1 MFNWYRNE
9 KGSVMVSVLIMG
21 LVAAV
26 LGAGIGIVGLNNKKQ
41 VEQETNSVRAH
52 YYAKSGVEV
61 AMGLIIS
68 NYDSNEGISDSILD
82 QWFYGGIDTGF
93 TKDENNPPDHNIS
106 FRISLDDTKSNLI
119 IESWGYVRRGDR
131 VVVGMESVGYMID
144 YAELKEIIGGS
155 TGGSGGVP
163 MALFAENRIEMTGG
177 ISIIGTVATNST
189 KADAVVFDWT
199 TIKEGDLYI
208 GVNGDPDTVVSI
220 PNESSVKDRIPNGE
234 IKNLEEPLN
243 FPLPI
248 FPAFPEDLPSRD
260 SFYTPEEK
268 SYDIREDGY
277 YDEIEITDNR
287 KVDIYLDLETGT
299 RVIRVKRLNIKQGS
313 IKLLNVEPNSKL
325 VLYVDDSISIGGS
338 SQVNIDGNYRNV
350 DVFYKG
356 SSSLSFPDDTRFV
369 GSLFAESADISILGS
384 GGFTG
389 DIVTGGTNVEVSGD
403 GNAYTRVLYAPN
415 ADFHSHGSGRTRGT
429 VVVKSALI
437 EGGGD
442 HIIGDYSY
450 DLSFF
455 NSLTWPSGRAPSLL
469 IGGEGEDRGT
479 WRYKGR
485 WTLGT
490 S

>member
-119 IESWGYVRRGDR
+119 IESWGYVRRRDR
-131 VVVGMESVGYMID
+131 VVAGMESVGYMID

-163 MALFAENRIEMTGG
+163 MALFAENGIVMTGSIG
-177 ISIIGTVATNST
+177 IIGTVATNST
-189 KADAVVFDWT
+189 KADAVVFET
-199 TIKEGDLYI
+199 TNIKQGDLYI
-208 GVNGDPDTVVSI
+208 GVSGDPDTVVSI
-220 PNESSVKDRIPNGE
+220 PNWSPVKERIHHGE

-248 FPAFPEDLPSRD
+248 FPGFPEDLPSRG
-260 SFYTPEEK
+260 SFDTPEEE
-268 SYDIREDGY
+268 SYYYISEDGY
-277 YDEIEITDNR
+277 YDEIKITSDR
-287 KVDIYLDLETGT
+287 KVSIDLKNGT
-299 RVIRVKRLNIKQGS
+299 RVIRVKRLNIEQGS
-313 IKLLNVEPNSKL
+313 IKLLNVGPNSKL
-325 VLYVDDSISIGGS
+325 VLYVDDSISIGGD
-338 SQVNIDGNYRNV
+338 SQVNIYGNYRNL

-356 SSSLSFPDDTRFV
+356 SSSLSFPGITRFV
-369 GSLFAESADISILGS
+369 GSLFAESADIYILNS

-389 DIVTGGTNVEVSGD
+389 DIVTGGTYVKVSGFV
-403 GNAYTRVLYAPN
+403 NAYTRVLYAPN
-415 ADFHSHGSGRTRGT
+415 ADFHSDGSGRTRGT

-442 HIIGDYSY
+442 QIIGDYSY

-455 NSLTWPSGRAPSLL
+455 NSLNWPSGRAPSLL

-479 WRYKGR
+479 WQYKGR

>member
-163 MALFAENRIEMTGG
+163 MALFAENGIVMTGG
-177 ISIIGTVATNST
+177 DSDIGTIIGTVATNST
-189 KADAVVFDWT
+189 KADAVVFGT
-199 TIKEGDLYI
+199 TNIKEGDLYI
-208 GVNGDPDTVVSI
+208 GVSGDPDTVVSI
-220 PNESSVKDRIPNGE
+220 PNWSSVKERIPDGE
-234 IKNLEEPLN
+234 IK
-243 FPLPI
+243 
-248 FPAFPEDLPSRD
+248 
-260 SFYTPEEK
+260 
-268 SYDIREDGY
+268 
-277 YDEIEITDNR
+277 
-287 KVDIYLDLETGT
+287 
-299 RVIRVKRLNIKQGS
+299 
-313 IKLLNVEPNSKL
+313 
-325 VLYVDDSISIGGS
+325 
-338 SQVNIDGNYRNV
+338 
-350 DVFYKG
+350 
-356 SSSLSFPDDTRFV
+356 
-369 GSLFAESADISILGS
+369 ILK
-384 GGFTG
+384 
-389 DIVTGGTNVEVSGD
+389 N
-403 GNAYTRVLYAPN
+403 
-415 ADFHSHGSGRTRGT
+415 H
-429 VVVKSALI
+429 
-437 EGGGD
+437 
-442 HIIGDYSY
+442 
-450 DLSFF
+450 
-455 NSLTWPSGRAPSLL
+455 
-469 IGGEGEDRGT
+469 
-479 WRYKGR
+479 
-485 WTLGT
+485 
-490 S
+490 

>member
-163 MALFAENRIEMTGG
+163 MALFAENGIVMTGSIG
-177 ISIIGTVATNST
+177 IIGTVATNST
-189 KADAVVFDWT
+189 KADAVVFET
-199 TIKEGDLYI
+199 TNIEQGDLYI
-208 GVNGDPDTVVSI
+208 GVSGDPDTVVSI
-220 PNESSVKDRIPNGE
+220 PNWSPVKERIHHGE

-248 FPAFPEDLPSRD
+248 FPGFPEDLPSRG
-260 SFYTPEEK
+260 SFDTPEEE
-268 SYDIREDGY
+268 SYYYISEDGY
-277 YDEIEITDNR
+277 YDEIKITSDR
-287 KVDIYLDLETGT
+287 KVSIDLKNGT
-299 RVIRVKRLNIKQGS
+299 RVIRVKRLNIEQGS
-313 IKLLNVEPNSKL
+313 IKLLNVGPNSKL
-325 VLYVDDSISIGGS
+325 VLYVDDSIFIGGD
-338 SQVNIDGNYRNV
+338 SQVNFGGNYRNV

-356 SSSLSFPDDTRFV
+356 SSSLSFPGNTRFV
-369 GSLFAESADISILGS
+369 GSLFAESADISILES

-389 DIVTGGTNVEVSGD
+389 DIVTGGTDVKVSGNV
-403 GNAYTRVLYAPN
+403 NAYTRVLYAPN
-415 ADFHSHGSGRTRGT
+415 AKFHSDGSGRTRGT

-442 HIIGDYSY
+442 QIIGDYSY

-455 NSLTWPSGRAPSLL
+455 NSLNWPSGRAPSLQ

-479 WRYKGR
+479 WQYKGR

>member
-26 LGAGIGIVGLNNKKQ
+26 LGAGIGIIGLNNKKQ

-163 MALFAENRIEMTGG
+163 MALFAENGIVMTG
-177 ISIIGTVATNST
+177 SIVIKGTVATNST
-189 KADAVVFDWT
+189 KADAVEFFGT
-199 TIKEGDLYI
+199 TNIKEGDLYI
-208 GVNGDPDTVVSI
+208 GVSGDPDTVVSI
-220 PNESSVKDRIPNGE
+220 PNWSSVKKRIHNGE

-268 SYDIREDGY
+268 SYDISEDGY
-277 YDEIEITDNR
+277 YDEIKITSNR
-287 KVDIYLDLETGT
+287 KVNIDLKNGT
-299 RVIRVKRLNIKQGS
+299 RVIRVKRLNIEQGS
-313 IKLLNVEPNSKL
+313 IKLLNVGPNSKL
-325 VLYVDDSISIGGS
+325 VLYVDDSIFIGGS
-338 SQVNIDGNYRNV
+338 SQVNFGGNYRNV

-356 SSSLSFPDDTRFV
+356 SSSLSFPGKTCFV
-369 GSLFAESADISILGS
+369 GSLFAESADISILES

-389 DIVTGGTNVEVSGD
+389 DIVTGGTNVKVSGNV
-403 GNAYTRVLYAPN
+403 NAYTRVLYAPN
-415 ADFHSHGSGRTRGT
+415 ADFHSGGSGRTLGT

-437 EGGGD
+437 EGGED
-442 HIIGDYSY
+442 QIIGDYSY

-455 NSLTWPSGRAPSLL
+455 NSLNWPSGRAPSLL

>member
-26 LGAGIGIVGLNNKKQ
+26 LGAGIGIIGLNNKKQ

-163 MALFAENRIEMTGG
+163 MALFAENGIEMKG
-177 ISIIGTVATNST
+177 SIVIKGTVATNST
-189 KADAVVFDWT
+189 EANAVKFFGT
-199 TIKEGDLYI
+199 TNIKEGDLYI
-208 GVNGDPDTVVSI
+208 GVSGDPDTVVSI
-220 PNESSVKDRIPNGE
+220 PNWSSVKQRIPDGE

-248 FPAFPEDLPSRD
+248 FPSFPEDLPSRG
-260 SFYTPEEK
+260 SFDTPEEK
-268 SYDIREDGY
+268 SYYISEDGY
-277 YDEIEITDNR
+277 YDEIKITSNR
-287 KVDIYLDLETGT
+287 KVSIDLKNGT
-299 RVIRVKRLNIKQGS
+299 RVIRVKRLNIEQGS
-313 IKLLNVEPNSKL
+313 IKLLNVGPNSKL
-325 VLYVDDSISIGGS
+325 VLYVDDSIFIGGS
-338 SQVNIDGNYRNV
+338 SQVNFGGNYRNV

-356 SSSLSFPDDTRFV
+356 SSSLSFPGDTRFV
-369 GSLFAESADISILGS
+369 GSLFAESADIYILNS

-389 DIVTGGTNVEVSGD
+389 DIVTGGTNVKVSGNV
-403 GNAYTRVLYAPN
+403 NAYTRVLYAPN
-415 ADFHSHGSGRTRGT
+415 AKFHSDGSGRTRGT

-442 HIIGDYSY
+442 QIIGDYSY

-455 NSLTWPSGRAPSLL
+455 NSLNWPSGRAPSLL

-479 WRYKGR
+479 WQYKGR